1 MGTIDKIESPVIL
14 FDGVCN
20 LCNSSINFVI
30 DRDKHKKYK
39 FASLQSKFGQQLAAS
54 IGKDIDMQSVLLV
67 ENGKVLDRSNAAL
80 EIARNLSGAWPALYI
95 FKVVPSFLRNIVYD
109 FISRNRYR
117 WFGKQEFCR
126 MPSAELKSLF
136 LD

>member
-1 MGTIDKIESPVIL
+1 MGTINKIESPVIL

-39 FASLQSKFGQQLAAS
+39 FASLQSQFGQQLAAS

-80 EIARNLSGAWPALYI
+80 EIARNLSGAWPVLYV
-95 FKVVPSFLRNIVYD
+95 FKAVPSFLRNIVYD